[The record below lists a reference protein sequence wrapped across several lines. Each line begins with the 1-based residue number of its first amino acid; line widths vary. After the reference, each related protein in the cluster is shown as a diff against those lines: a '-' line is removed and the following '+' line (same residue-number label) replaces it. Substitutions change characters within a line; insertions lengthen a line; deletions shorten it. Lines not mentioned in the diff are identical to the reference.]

1 MIPPPL
7 EGLTMSKKK
16 VEKVEP
22 VEEVVFINPAIYEK
36 PVKPEPKEKLLKVM
50 AEQQFVDGNLASFFA
65 QYGYPVEW
73 PRNETRELPKWL
85 IDRCIQSGA
94 DLVDGR

>member
-1 MIPPPL
+1 MP
-7 EGLTMSKKK
+7 KKK
-16 VEKVEP
+16 VEEVEEP
-22 VEEVVFINPAIYEK
+22 VEVK

-50 AEQQFVDGNLASFFA
+50 AEQQFVDGNLAEFFA
-65 QYGYPVEW
+65 QYGYSVEW